1 MKTNYVELYSNG
13 YCFEILRGTFYL
25 QALLHRR
32 GIATQFADCTRF
44 WLPSPLERG
53 WG

>member
-25 QALLHRR
+25 QSLS
-32 GIATQFADCTRF
+32 IE
-44 WLPSPLERG
+44 ER
-53 WG
+53 